1 MKLRD
6 FVIDLCLVGL
16 FLFLMNSFLNNYNIK
31 KTIFEKEV
39 VQFEED
45 VQKEKTITETHGTTS
60 DNRDNAVSLVV
71 KSISDF
77 CIKIIETIV
86 LIISNLISMLL

>member
-1 MKLRD
+1 MRD
-6 FVIDLCLVGL
+6 IVIDICIVGL

-31 KTIFEKEV
+31 KTVFEKEV

-45 VQKEKTITETHGTTS
+45 VKKEKVIVSDHGTTN
-60 DNRDNAVSLVV
+60 DNRDNGLSLVV

>member
-16 FLFLMNSFLNNYNIK
+16 FLFVMNSFLNNYNIK
-31 KTIFEKEV
+31 KTMFEKDMI
-39 VQFEED
+39 QFEENIK
-45 VQKEKTITETHGTTS
+45 KESTITKTHGTTS
-60 DNRDNAVSLVV
+60 DMRDNTMSLVV
-71 KSISDF
+71 KSVSDF
-77 CIKIIETIV
+77 CIKIIETMV

>member
-31 KTIFEKEV
+31 KTVFEKEV

-45 VQKEKTITETHGTTS
+45 VKKEKTITETHGTTS